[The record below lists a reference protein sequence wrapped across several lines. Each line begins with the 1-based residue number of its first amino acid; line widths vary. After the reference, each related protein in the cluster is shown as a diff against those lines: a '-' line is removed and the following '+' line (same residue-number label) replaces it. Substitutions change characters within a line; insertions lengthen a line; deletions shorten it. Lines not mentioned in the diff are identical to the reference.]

1 MMEGLGRLFDVVT
14 VAAGQS
20 ISLKQAAGVTFVCS
34 AAAASTSFTVNSQP
48 SAGGSATAC
57 AAVTRVYTRSAHT
70 GTVAWSDSG
79 DITAES
85 NVPVANGSEA
95 AFYVDAAD
103 LPAGSPYVEVV
114 VTGTGTVIAIL
125 HDLAQQENPKY
136 LVPPGN

>member
-20 ISLKQAAGVTFVCS
+20 VSLKQAAGVTFFCS
-34 AAAASTSFTVNSQP
+34 AAAGSTSFTVNSQP
-48 SAGGSATAC
+48 SAGGSATALT
-57 AAVTRVYTRSAHT
+57 AVTRVYTRTAHT
-70 GTVAWSDSG
+70 GTVAWTDSG

-95 AFYVDAAD
+95 AFYIDGAD

-114 VTGTGTVIAIL
+114 VTGTGTVLAVL
-125 HDLAQQENPKY
+125 HDLEQQVNPKY
-136 LVPPGN
+136 LIVPGV

>member
-1 MMEGLGRLFDVVT
+1 MQEALGRLYDVVT

-20 ISLKQAAGVTFVCS
+20 VSLKNAAGVTFICS

-48 SAGGSATAC
+48 SAGGSATALT
-57 AAVTRVYTRSAHT
+57 AVTRVYTRTAHT
-70 GTVAWSDSG
+70 GTVAWTDSG

-95 AFYVDAAD
+95 AFYIDAAD

-114 VTGTGTVIAIL
+114 VTGTGTVVAIL
-125 HDLAQQENPKY
+125 SDLFSQQNPKY
-136 LVPPGN
+136 LPVPGV